1 MAKPE
6 RLEGRDGQI
15 WTAYVG
21 GATQEVIAA
30 EHDISRQRVGQVLDE
45 VRATIGDSARM
56 DAALLAQERTDALL
70 AAVWP
75 AAMDGEPR
83 AVGAALRVLERQA
96 KALGT
101 DAAEPIAVTFE
112 RHVDDQ
118 GQLVATALRAAFD
131 ALELSPEQQ
140 AWAAYA
146 ASTALYESAGQDPP
160 ADAPRPPPRPSSPA
174 APVEVPVDP
183 RAGMEQRLRGL
194 VADEDVD
201 VDALLAEVDE
211 EEGRG
216 DG

>member
-1 MAKPE
+1 MDGPE
-6 RLEGRDGQI
+6 RLDGRDGQV
-15 WTAYVG
+15 WAAYIS
-21 GATQEVIAA
+21 GATQEAIARQ
-30 EHDISRQRVGQVLDE
+30 HGVTQQRVSQILSQI
-45 VRATIGDSARM
+45 RASIGDVART

-75 AAMDGEPR
+75 AAMSGDPK

-101 DAAEPIAVTFE
+101 DAVEPIAVTFE
-112 RHVDDQ
+112 RHLDDQ

-140 AWAAYA
+140 AWAAYS
-146 ASTALYESAGQDPP
+146 ASATLHRAAGQDPP
-160 ADAPRPPPRPSSPA
+160 APPPSPPVSTTVD
-174 APVEVPVDP
+174 APVEVPVDS
-183 RAGMEQRLRGL
+183 RAGMEQRLRDL

-211 EEGRG
+211 EEGRR